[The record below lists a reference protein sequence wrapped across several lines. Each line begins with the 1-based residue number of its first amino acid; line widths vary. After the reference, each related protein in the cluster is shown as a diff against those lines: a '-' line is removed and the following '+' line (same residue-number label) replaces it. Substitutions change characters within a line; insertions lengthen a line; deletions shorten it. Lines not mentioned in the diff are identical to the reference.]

1 MSSIKPP
8 DGRVPGAGTAA
19 SSPEGSAAGGVQRSG
34 GSFEAALDAAEQA
47 RAAPSASA
55 AQAGNVQHAGGARAA
70 DPIAELAR
78 AVRGGALSKEQAL
91 EQLIERVA
99 GGVHHALSAP
109 QRAELIAVLR
119 SSLQTDPALSA
130 LRDALEG

>member
-8 DGRVPGAGTAA
+8 DGRVPGAGNAP
-19 SSPEGSAAGGVQRSG
+19 SSPEGSPAGGVQRSS

-47 RAAPSASA
+47 RASSAASA
-55 AQAGNVQHAGGARAA
+55 AQASNVQQASAARAP

-78 AVRGGALSKEQAL
+78 AVRGGAISKEQAL
-91 EQLIERVA
+91 DQLVERVA
-99 GGVHHALSAP
+99 GGVQHALSAP

>member
-1 MSSIKPP
+1 
-8 DGRVPGAGTAA
+8 
-19 SSPEGSAAGGVQRSG
+19 VQRSG

-47 RAAPSASA
+47 RAGSAASA
-55 AQAGNVQHAGGARAA
+55 ARAGEAQQAEAARAS

-78 AVRGGALSKEQAL
+78 AVRGGAISKEQAL
-91 EQLIERVA
+91 DQLIERAA

-130 LRDALEG
+130 LREALEG

>member
-8 DGRVPGAGTAA
+8 DGRVPGAGNAPSA
-19 SSPEGSAAGGVQRSG
+19 PEGSPAGGVQRSG

-47 RAAPSASA
+47 RAGSATSA
-55 AQAGNVQHAGGARAA
+55 AQASHVQQASGARAP
-70 DPIAELAR
+70 DPITELAR
-78 AVRGGALSKEQAL
+78 AVRAGAVSKEQAL
-91 EQLIERVA
+91 EQLVERAAA
-99 GGVHHALSAP
+99 GVQHALSAP